1 MSSKFL
7 GLAHLTSGSNLNRV
21 ALAPYIWHIMAEKVW
36 DCGVLIYDTPHT
48 FHSWS
53 CES

>member
-7 GLAHLTSGSNLNRV
+7 GLAHLTSGSKLNRV
-21 ALAPYIWHIMAEKVW
+21 ALAPYIWHMAEKVW